1 MSATN
6 ANGLRRRLPSATDY
20 SLPRGFVFGAATS
33 AYQVEGAVHEDGRGP
48 SIWEPFLSKPKDPP
62 YDSPAVA
69 CDHYHR
75 YREDVALMRQ
85 LNLNAYRFSVA
96 WPRIM
101 PAGDGKV
108 NQAGLDFYDRLVDEL
123 LAKGIEPYLTL
134 FHWDLP
140 LSLQKRHQGW
150 FGRQTAL
157 KFADYAT
164 VMVKRLGDR
173 VKKWA
178 TLNEPEVIIAGY
190 IGDGMAPAMNRPDS
204 AYRVG
209 HHLLLGHALAV
220 QSMRTARS
228 GIDCGIVLNLVPV
241 EPIDEAARDAARNRW
256 VMSFSWY
263 LDALLKGYYPESVV
277 KALARDKP
285 VKPLDMSL
293 IAQSLDF
300 LGINY
305 YTRFLANAEGK
316 LVEPPAVRT
325 QMGWEMVPS
334 ALSKMLIDLHREYQ
348 LPPIFI
354 TENGAALDDT
364 VEPNGRIRDHGRI
377 AYIDSHLKALHTAIK
392 SGVDVRGYFVWSLM
406 DNLEWPLGYKKTF
419 GLMHV
424 NRSTLERTIK
434 DSGLWYSRVI
444 ARNNR

>member
-1 MSATN
+1 MSTATQR
-6 ANGLRRRLPSATDY
+6 LRRRLPSAPSY
-20 SLPRGFVFGAATS
+20 RLPRDFVFGAATS
-33 AYQVEGAVHEDGRGP
+33 AYQVEGAVDQDGRGP
-48 SIWEPFLSKPKDPP
+48 SIWEPFLSTPKNPP
-62 YDSPAVA
+62 YDSAEVA
-69 CDHYHR
+69 CDHYNR

-85 LNLNAYRFSVA
+85 LNLKAYRFSIA
-96 WPRIM
+96 WPRIL
-101 PAGDGKV
+101 PNGDGKV
-108 NQAGLDFYDRLVDEL
+108 NEAGLDFYDRLVDEL
-123 LAKGIEPYLTL
+123 LANDIEPYVTL
-134 FHWDLP
+134 FHWDSP
-140 LSLQKRHQGW
+140 LSLQKRCQGW
-150 FGRQTAL
+150 YGRQMAH
-157 KFADYAT
+157 KFADYSC

-190 IGDGMAPAMNRPDS
+190 TGDGMAPAINRPDS

-209 HHLLLGHALAV
+209 HHLLLGHALSIQA
-220 QSMRTARS
+220 MRAARG
-228 GIDCGIVLNLVPV
+228 GIECGIVLNLVPV
-241 EPIDEAARDAARNRW
+241 EPIDEAALSAARQRW

-263 LDALLKGYYPESVV
+263 LDALLKGYYPEAVV
-277 KALARDKP
+277 NDLERRRV

-325 QMGWEMVPS
+325 QMGWEIVPS
-334 ALSKMLIDLHREYQ
+334 ALSKMLIELNDKYE
-348 LPPIFI
+348 LPPVFV

-364 VEPNGRIRDHGRI
+364 VDSDGRIRDHGRI
-377 AYIDSHLKALHTAIK
+377 AYLDSHLKALSAAIA

-419 GLMHV
+419 GLLHV
-424 NRSTLERTIK
+424 NRATLERTIK
-434 DSGLWYSRVI
+434 DSGRWYSRVI
-444 ARNNR
+444 AKNCR